1 MQCRLSEIPL
11 GTIISCIELR
21 PGQGAVMARS
31 AGAFAQLMARDGN
44 LRQLNYLLV
53 KLEWF

>member
-1 MQCRLSEIPL
+1 MPLSEIPL

-31 AGAFAQLMARDGN
+31 AGAFAQLMARDGKFAN
-44 LRQLNYLLV
+44 SETYLLV
-53 KLEWF
+53 KQE